1 MNPEQWLSL
10 KWNGGSTM
18 SDRWLNQSK
27 IIHTHSEMYP
37 DGKVK
42 VYIETPDETGG
53 FHDAICWLPDY
64 TWEVHGYSES
74 EMMYFK
80 QLIRDNAHLII
91 EFSQEGGIL
100 NAANI

>member
-1 MNPEQWLSL
+1 MIKCHKDEL
-10 KWNGGSTM
+10 NGSKGWKNMMYPYMT
-18 SDRWLNQSK
+18 LNDDTE
-27 IIHTHSEMYP
+27 ITHSEMYP

-74 EMMYFK
+74 WC
-80 QLIRDNAHLII
+80 
-91 EFSQEGGIL
+91 IL
-100 NAANI
+100 NNLFEIMHT

>member
-1 MNPEQWLSL
+1 MMYPYM
-10 KWNGGSTM
+10 T
-18 SDRWLNQSK
+18 LNDDTE
-27 IIHTHSEMYP
+27 ITHSEMYP

-80 QLIRDNAHLII
+80 QLIRDNALIQTVYECI
-91 EFSQEGGIL
+91 SMNKQLSGCF
-100 NAANI
+100 

>member
-1 MNPEQWLSL
+1 MIQKL
-10 KWNGGSTM
+10 
-18 SDRWLNQSK
+18 RIQRC
-27 IIHTHSEMYP
+27 IQI
-37 DGKVK
+37 GKVK

>member
-1 MNPEQWLSL
+1 M
-10 KWNGGSTM
+10 
-18 SDRWLNQSK
+18 
-27 IIHTHSEMYP
+27 MYP

-74 EMMYFK
+74 
-80 QLIRDNAHLII
+80 LC
-91 EFSQEGGIL
+91 IL
-100 NAANI
+100 NNLFEIMHT